1 MPAYITR
8 SQLNALV
15 PPQFVLQA
23 LDDNSDG
30 VEDAGLFD
38 QILANA
44 QLEIDGA
51 LGKRYTTPFQNPIPA
66 IIANA
71 TLIFVGEALYTRRGY
86 GDEAKPNPFA
96 TRAKDIRADLAE
108 VAAGKVPLYPTLN
121 RAKPSGTV
129 IADKAKTSSPAGR
142 TSV

>member
-1 MPAYITR
+1 MPNYITR
-8 SQLNALV
+8 PALNALV

-38 QILANA
+38 QILANV
-44 QLEIDGA
+44 QQEIDGT
-51 LGKRYTTPFQNPIPA
+51 LGKRYTVPFQNPIPS
-66 IIANA
+66 IIGNA
-71 TLIFVGEALYTRRGY
+71 ALIFMGEALYTRRGY

-96 TRAKDIRADLAE
+96 VRAKGIRSDLADI
-108 VAAGKVPLYPTLN
+108 AAGTVPLFPTLN

-129 IADKAKTSSPAGR
+129 IGEPAKTTSPTGR